1 MYLEKL
7 EIFGF
12 KSFAKKTT
20 LIFPPGITCVV
31 GPNGCGKSNLVDAI
45 RWILGE
51 QSLKNL
57 RTEKNEDLIFS
68 AGKKRLNFSQGDI
81 YLKDN
86 KEGTLQ
92 DIKITRKFFRNGENE
107 YFINGSK
114 VKKEDLSLFLAQI
127 NFGQKSYSIIGQGM
141 VDWILYSSKQ
151 ERKEFFDEATGVKE
165 YEIKKARA
173 QAKIKKGLENLA
185 QAEIAMGEVEP
196 RVRSLSRQIK
206 KWERRQE
213 IEKKLIT
220 CEKDYYG
227 ARIFRLKREKEE
239 IDKQIKEKREI
250 LEKEE
255 KIWRVLQEK
264 LKKITSDEPGKEFK
278 ELQKN
283 WQEISEKRNKLLE
296 KKASL
301 KAEIFRKER
310 TEKKT
315 EQIDLSEIRHSL
327 NELAGWQEKL
337 VEKLKNFEEEKIEE
351 IKKIAE
357 NISNKIKDI
366 LSLFSKP
373 ETSVQK
379 DAEDLKKT
387 EKEIEKLDDELKFL
401 EEKLDKFMNLENE
414 KRKEMA
420 EIQRELQ
427 EEQEKISSLNYKL
440 REMEMEKVKI
450 ETREEDI
457 INEILKEAHFKEIS
471 SLSKID
477 LNYEEEQNLFSSIQ
491 RLKKEM
497 ELIGS
502 FDEGLLKEYQECKEK
517 YDFLFSQ
524 INDLK
529 KSLSSLEEIKEKLER
544 KIKDEFFSNFN
555 KINENFEKYFK
566 FLFKGG
572 RAKLVLE
579 EEKRIIE
586 NEEEDKKTDKEIKY
600 GVEIYAKPPGKKIKS
615 VQSLSGGEK
624 ALTSLALIF
633 AILKTQSPPFIV
645 LDEVDAALD
654 EANSIRFSEIM
665 KELSKKIQFVVITHN
680 SIVMEAAAALYGV
693 TIDKEG
699 ASHLVSLKLESF

>member
-1 MYLEKL
+1 
-7 EIFGF
+7 
-12 KSFAKKTT
+12 
-20 LIFPPGITCVV
+20 
-31 GPNGCGKSNLVDAI
+31 
-45 RWILGE
+45 LGE

-86 KEGTLQ
+86 KEDTLQ

-165 YEIKKARA
+165 YEIKKTRA

-213 IEKKLIT
+213 IEKKLIA

-264 LKKITSDEPGKEFK
+264 LKKITSDELGKEFK

-337 VEKLKNFEEEKIEE
+337 VEKLKNFKEEKIEE

-357 NISNKIKDI
+357 NVFNKIKDI

-379 DAEDLKKT
+379 DSEDLKKT

-401 EEKLDKFMNLENE
+401 EEKLDKFLNLENE
-414 KRKEMA
+414 KRKEMV

-471 SLSKID
+471 SLPKID

-502 FDEGLLKEYQECKEK
+502 FDENLLKEYQECKEK

-555 KINENFEKYFK
+555 KINENFERYFK

-680 SIVMEAAAALYGV
+680 SITMEAAAALYGV
-693 TIDKEG
+693 TMDKDG
-699 ASHLVSLKLESF
+699 TSHLVSLKLESF